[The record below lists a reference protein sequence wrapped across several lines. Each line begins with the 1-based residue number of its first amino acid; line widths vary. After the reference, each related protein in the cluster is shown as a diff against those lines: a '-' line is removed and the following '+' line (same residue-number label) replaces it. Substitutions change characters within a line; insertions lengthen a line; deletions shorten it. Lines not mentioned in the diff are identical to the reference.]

1 MYSSSACGN
10 CGSLIPDGC
19 QMLGPILKSIQLIFL
34 EVGIFPT
41 QSMLAKSYPVGR
53 ELSTLFP
60 QKIVK

>member
-1 MYSSSACGN
+1 
-10 CGSLIPDGC
+10 
-19 QMLGPILKSIQLIFL
+19 MLGPILKSIQLIFL

-60 QKIVK
+60 QKMLSSDD

>member
-1 MYSSSACGN
+1 
-10 CGSLIPDGC
+10 
-19 QMLGPILKSIQLIFL
+19 MLGPILKRHSANFL

-53 ELSTLFP
+53 ELSALFP